1 MRFSIIVPTH
11 NAENTI
17 RKALNSIRSQTFKD
31 YELIVVCDNC
41 TDNTDAIAEAY
52 TNKVYH
58 VSNGCD
64 GPTRNAGLEKAQG
77 EYVLFMDDDDWW
89 LHEYVLWQLNE
100 KLKETGNPDVLCFSF
115 IFKGL
120 KYATPTNNYGINNN
134 RWYAVWSKCWR
145 REFIGNSRFSNVKM
159 TSDVDFHNSVFA
171 KHPRVVDWDMP
182 MYYYDYMRKGS
193 QTEIDRR
200 R

>member
-1 MRFSIIVPTH
+1 MRFSIIVPAY
-11 NAENTI
+11 NAEGTI

-41 TDNTDAIAEAY
+41 TDNTHAIAEAY
-52 TNKVYH
+52 TDKVYD

-64 GPTRNAGLEKAQG
+64 GPTRNTGLEKAQG

-89 LHEYVLWQLNE
+89 LHEYVLWQLDE
-100 KLKETGNPDVLCFSF
+100 KLKATGNPDVLCFSF

-120 KYATPTNNYGINNN
+120 KYATPTNNYGINDN
-134 RWYAVWSKCWR
+134 RWYAVWSKCWK
-145 REFIGNSRFSNVKM
+145 REFIGNSRFSNVRM

-171 KHPRVVDWDMP
+171 RHPRVVDWDMP
-182 MYYYDYMRKGS
+182 MYYYDYLRKGS

-200 R
+200 K